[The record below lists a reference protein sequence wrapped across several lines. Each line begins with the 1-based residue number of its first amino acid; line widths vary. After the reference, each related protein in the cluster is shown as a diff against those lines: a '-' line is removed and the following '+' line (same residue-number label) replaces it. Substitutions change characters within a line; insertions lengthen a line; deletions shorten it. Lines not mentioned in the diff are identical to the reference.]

1 MNNFKFYTDAA
12 YGGFATYM
20 TIYARELR
28 SFEEETF
35 EDSAWLYSMSF
46 IALIYLAISLKLFS
60 VTNNRFVRVTF
71 N

>member
-1 MNNFKFYTDAA
+1 MEALQHIWQFTLENV
-12 YGGFATYM
+12 
-20 TIYARELR
+20 R

>member
-1 MNNFKFYTDAA
+1 MEALQHIWQFTLENV
-12 YGGFATYM
+12 
-20 TIYARELR
+20 R

-60 VTNNRFVRVTF
+60 VTNNSFVRVTF

>member
-1 MNNFKFYTDAA
+1 MEALQHIWQFTLENV
-12 YGGFATYM
+12 
-20 TIYARELR
+20 R

-46 IALIYLAISLKLFS
+46 IALIYLAISLKLFG